1 MNMKRYNILTIAAA
15 ALLLL
20 GCAKVPEPAGGTIT
34 VDARIGA
41 PTKVSYD
48 GNVSAFTEGD
58 KIAVYAWTGGAAAVP
73 AERVVDGVENTLGS
87 DGKWT
92 PASQMRWK
100 PGSDAHYFLGV
111 SPVRAIS
118 DFTAD
123 AFALSGTYASD
134 DLLIA
139 KRLEGLT
146 SGTTPVALQFAHAMA
161 RLTVNVK
168 LRNEFGA
175 NPTVVVTIVAKSGAT
190 VNYLTGAVS
199 ATGDASVRSLPA
211 AASAPTGYTH
221 SFSGIQV
228 PQTGVRTVTLTVGGK
243 NYVYE
248 AGEDIPLS
256 SGHHT
261 TLGLILGKDKI
272 DLSGVSVSDWTAGS
286 ALPGGV
292 ALAHHD
298 AVDMGNG
305 VLWATCNIGAT
316 QPWEVGEYYAWGETE
331 PKTTYTW
338 ANYKWMREGMHTH
351 EFITKY
357 TYADKVYKYN
367 PGVIW
372 YDGNN
377 FVGDNKKTFADD
389 GYTDDAARQN
399 WGGTWRIPTYEEFEW
414 LKDKE
419 HCDWVWTTNYE
430 GTGVRGMIVTSKIP
444 GYESNSIFLP
454 VGGYRKDSG
463 TEQSILGYYWS
474 SSLADASYLG
484 GCLDFGVREGES
496 TPVLFVGAN
505 NRNFGSLL
513 RPVSGVANPKLGDLY
528 YSDGT
533 WSPTLVEGKTPIGVI
548 AYVDQPGTDDDEITE
563 KSHGGGHGLVLCLK
577 NAASEVC
584 WSTETSAYEFGEG
597 ARVNSTDALKRT
609 TNVSGYK
616 NTATLAAKT
625 DAATKYPAA
634 WQARNYT
641 GLAAPATG
649 TTGWFLPSAQQWVK
663 MMTGLGGLAEG
674 DIKLAS
680 WFNIDHSAAT
690 TWETA
695 MAKAGAK
702 GTAYDS
708 VTDAYLWYW
717 SSSEYYATYA
727 VSLDVDATGTGT
739 GGFYWGID
747 RKEAPDANNRVRPVL
762 AF

>member
-1 MNMKRYNILTIAAA
+1 MRTTKYPILFLA

-20 GCAKVPEPAGGTIT
+20 GCVKEPDAGTII
-34 VDARIGA
+34 VDASIGA

-48 GNVSAFTEGD
+48 GAASSFETGD
-58 KIAVYAWTGGAAAVP
+58 QIAVYAWTGSAAAVP
-73 AERVVDGVENTLGS
+73 AERVVDGAVNTLGS

-146 SGTTPVALQFAHAMA
+146 SGTAPVALQFTHAMA

-168 LRNEFGA
+168 VRNEFGA

-199 ATGDASVRSLPA
+199 ATGDASVRSLTA
-211 AASAPTGYTH
+211 AASAPAGYTH
-221 SFSGIQV
+221 SFDGIQV
-228 PQTGVRTVTLTVGGK
+228 PQDGVRTVTLTVGGK

-272 DLSGVSVSDWTAGS
+272 DLSGVSVSDWTAGT
-286 ALPGGV
+286 ALSGG
-292 ALAHHD
+292 D
-298 AVDMGNG
+298 ASVTKINGHEFVDMGNG
-305 VLWATCNIGAT
+305 LLWATCNVGAEN
-316 QPWEVGEYYAWGETE
+316 PWDYGNYFGWGET
-331 PKTTYTW
+331 TTRGNYGWGT
-338 ANYKWMREGMHTH
+338 YKWGTSISS
-351 EFITKY
+351 ITKY
-357 TYADKVYKYN
+357 TT
-367 PGVIW
+367 PGTIL
-372 YDGNN
+372 D
-377 FVGDNKKTFADD
+377 AE
-389 GYTDDAARQN
+389 DDAARQN
-399 WGGTWRIPTYEEFEW
+399 WGSEWRTPTDAEWTWLRKNCTW
-414 LKDKE
+414 
-419 HCDWVWTTNYE
+419 DWQYNYKSM
-430 GTGVRGMIVTSKIP
+430 GVKGVLVTSKFN
-444 GYESNSIFLP
+444 GNQIFLP
-454 VGGYRKDSG
+454 AAGSRFKAELSFDGSFC
-463 TEQSILGYYWS
+463 YYWS
-474 SSLADASYLG
+474 SSLGDISSSALLVYVDPNLVS
-484 GCLDFGVREGES
+484 RS
-496 TPVLFVGAN
+496 TFDRYYGLSV
-505 NRNFGSLL
+505 
-513 RPVSGVANPKLGDLY
+513 RPVAGNAPMLGDLY

-548 AYVDQPGTDDDEITE
+548 AYLGEDAFTETGTDV
-563 KSHGGGHGLVLCLK
+563 GGIPFKGHGLVLCLK
-577 NAASEVC
+577 NAASSVK
-584 WSTETSAYEFGEG
+584 WSTETGAYEFGEG
-597 ARVNSTDALKRT
+597 AKVDNLDALKRT
-609 TNVSGYK
+609 TDVSGYT
-616 NTATLAAKT
+616 NTVTLAAKA
-625 DAATKYPAA
+625 DATTKYPAA

-641 GLAAPATG
+641 GLTAPAS

-663 MMTGLGGLAEG
+663 MIEGLGGLAEG
-674 DIKLAS
+674 DITWFT
-680 WFNIDHSAAT
+680 WFNNSHSAAAV
-690 TWETA
+690 WETA

-708 VTDAYLWYW
+708 VTDAYLYYR
-717 SSSEYYATYA
+717 SSSEYSASYTVGLVIDAT
-727 VSLDVDATGTGT
+727 ATGTWS
-739 GGFYWGID
+739 GFCWGC
-747 RKEAPDANNRVRPVL
+747 DAKSASFADNRVRPVL